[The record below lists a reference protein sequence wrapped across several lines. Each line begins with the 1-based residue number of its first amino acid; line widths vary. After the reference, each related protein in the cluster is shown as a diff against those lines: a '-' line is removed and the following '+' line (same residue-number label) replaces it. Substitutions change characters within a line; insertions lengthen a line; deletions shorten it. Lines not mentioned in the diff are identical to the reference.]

1 MEKNEKEI
9 QWEKNWFLIQDTQSK
24 SSAVVTGLR
33 NSAPNSVQNDERDEK
48 RMSAPPTR
56 LASEFGSKTT
66 GRGKKKVWGQFPIR
80 CPCEIRASF
89 FSFFLES
96 ASLFSAYPA
105 LVVRREISIP

>member
-66 GRGKKKVWGQFPIR
+66 GRGKKK
-80 CPCEIRASF
+80 
-89 FSFFLES
+89 
-96 ASLFSAYPA
+96 SLGS
-105 LVVRREISIP
+105 ISNSLSMRNTR